1 MNLLFSQKASIDS
14 TAQELTQAM
23 QQPQQVLANQ
33 MQPQPQSQSNQVGT
47 LPEIGLD
54 YELWILDESATK

>member
-33 MQPQPQSQSNQVGT
+33 MQPQPQPQSQSNQVGT

-54 YELWILDESATK
+54 YEL

>member
-54 YELWILDESATK
+54 YEL